1 MQIHTNY
8 KFRKW
13 HPVFPQS
20 HFCALFEVQ
29 NTFSF
34 YIRLFLILLRHK
46 LINQQSSQPFT
57 NQENNRRC
65 WQAAM
70 PELTD
75 SCCSAAMF
83 HLIYFSMTHS
93 WGVQQMSIAWPPSWF
108 LPSSPSLLSIPAGEL
123 LSHQRAKSRGAS
135 LLSAVE
141 GPTGNPWQPL
151 YEAVWWSKWTQH
163 PSTFHTTG
171 RFLFPHGLTSVLEG
185 FTCHWVYAPKK
196 SLWTCVAF

>member
-83 HLIYFSMTHS
+83 HSFIFQWPIHEAFNRCLLLDHHLGFYPPHPLCFPYLQENYCHIREQSPEALHCSLLLRAPLGTLGSRFMKLSD
-93 WGVQQMSIAWPPSWF
+93 GVNG
-108 LPSSPSLLSIPAGEL
+108 LSIPPPFTP
-123 LSHQRAKSRGAS
+123 RGGFS
-135 LLSAVE
+135 
-141 GPTGNPWQPL
+141 
-151 YEAVWWSKWTQH
+151 
-163 PSTFHTTG
+163 
-171 RFLFPHGLTSVLEG
+171 FLMG
-185 FTCHWVYAPKK
+185 
-196 SLWTCVAF
+196 